1 MSGAAP
7 IEPGPD
13 WAAPGLSRRVG
24 RPESVLGSPHEPLN
38 RFAAGLRRL
47 RMSAGSPGYRELSR
61 RANYSAT
68 TLSQAASGARLPSL
82 AVTLAFVR
90 ACGGDEA
97 LWAARWQQV
106 ARESIRLRPVPR
118 RPVP

>member
-1 MSGAAP
+1 MTSVAP

-13 WAAPGLSRRVG
+13 WAGRELARRVG
-24 RPESVLGSPHEPLN
+24 RPENVLGSRHAPLN

-47 RMSAGSPGYRELSR
+47 RATAGNPGYRELSR
-61 RANYSAT
+61 RADYSAT

-90 ACGGDEA
+90 ACGGDET
-97 LWAARWQQV
+97 LWAARWLQV
-106 ARESIRLRPVPR
+106 ARESMRLPATPR
-118 RPVP
+118 RPVA

>member
-1 MSGAAP
+1 MSGVAP
-7 IEPGPD
+7 IEPGPNL
-13 WAAPGLSRRVG
+13 ATPQLSRRAG
-24 RPESVLGSPHEPLN
+24 RPENVLGSPHEPLN

-47 RMSAGSPGYRELSR
+47 RQSAGSPGYRELSQL
-61 RANYSAT
+61 AHYSAT

-97 LWAARWQQV
+97 LWTARWMQV
-106 ARESIRLRPVPR
+106 ARESFRVYSAPR